1 MLLYEKV
8 AEAREFIK
16 KQTDIKPDIA
26 VILGSGLG
34 SFADKIED
42 AQIIPFGDIPYW
54 PHSTAPGHA
63 GKLILGHFMGHDI
76 AVMQGRVHYYE
87 GYSMDEV
94 TFPVRV
100 LGELDVRVMLATNAS
115 GGISEG
121 YAKVAPGTI
130 VGVYDH
136 INYMGVNPLI
146 GENNS
151 KWGERF
157 PDMTTAYDLE
167 FLDLFESIA
176 KKESINFSRGVYIA
190 FTGPSYETP
199 AEIRMARIMGAN
211 VVGMSTVPE
220 VIVAN
225 HMGLRVAVLSCVA
238 NYAAGRLDKKINE
251 KEVLTEMSKIS
262 ANLNI
267 LISDFIKQ
275 VKF

>member
-8 AEAREFIK
+8 DEATRFIK
-16 KQTDIKPDIA
+16 DKIDFQPDIA

-42 AQIIPFGDIPYW
+42 PTVLPFSEIPYW

-63 GKLILGHFMGHDI
+63 GKLIIGHFMGHDL

-87 GYSMDEV
+87 GYSMEEV

-100 LGELDVRVMLATNAS
+100 LGALQVKVLLATNAS

-136 INYMGVNPLI
+136 INYMGINPLI
-146 GENNS
+146 GENND

-176 KKESINFSRGVYIA
+176 KKKKITFSRGVYIA

-225 HMGLRVAVLSCVA
+225 HMGLRVSVLSCVA
-238 NYAAGRLDKKINE
+238 NYAAGRLDKRINE
-251 KEVLTEMSKIS
+251 NEVLAEMSKIS
-262 ANLNI
+262 ANLNV
-267 LISDFIKQ
+267 LISDFIGQ